1 MTPTHRPK
9 IALLSLWLA
18 VTFFNVTKAVH
29 IDDPTYLLIARHI
42 LSDPL
47 HPMSGTLILSG
58 AILPIPETNQP
69 HLLFYGFAAVMA
81 LFGESILALHLFIS
95 LFSAAAI
102 FFFHRLARV
111 FCPSRA
117 LLLTATFS
125 LGPAFLPGQ
134 NLMTDVPM
142 VALWLCFFWILLT
155 RLDAG
160 SPSAGYLG
168 AAATAGAACLV
179 RYTSLVLL
187 PLLLVPL
194 LLRRDWRS
202 AWVFVVPLGVLV
214 TWSAFN
220 YFDYGEIH
228 ILSRSLTE
236 RGDGGVAVQL
246 SDWMLTLG
254 AVAPFSILCLPWAW
268 RRKLQACGVLLPAL
282 LTALLARAPA
292 DGAPFL
298 ELVLGRAFLA
308 NGVAVLLA
316 TAVSLGTGWT
326 GRREQDILLAGWIAA
341 GGAFVVLFA
350 PFMAVRH
357 VLPVIPAVLLAL
369 GRLCDA
375 RAPRSWMVT
384 ACALTAGLGIAL
396 GVSDW
401 RFADQYRFQARALR
415 ERFGSEARIWY
426 LCNWGW
432 RWYAE
437 AEGMQ
442 AYLEEQTRLSTG
454 DIVVI
459 PEVAAGP
466 KQLAGSDES
475 KIWRREVL
483 RVPAPLTTRLR
494 TMRPQPLG
502 GYYGFLEGGL
512 PWSFSSEPLERFR
525 ILRVGGFVK

>member
-1 MTPTHRPK
+1 
-9 IALLSLWLA
+9 
-18 VTFFNVTKAVH
+18 
-29 IDDPTYLLIARHI
+29 
-42 LSDPL
+42 
-47 HPMSGTLILSG
+47 
-58 AILPIPETNQP
+58 
-69 HLLFYGFAAVMA
+69 MA
-81 LFGESILALHLFIS
+81 LFGESEIALHLFVS

-102 FFFHRLARV
+102 FFFYRLARV

-142 VALWLCFFWILLT
+142 LALWLCFFWLLLA

-160 SPSAGYLG
+160 SPSIGYLG
-168 AAATAGAACLV
+168 AAVTAVAACLV

-194 LLRRDWRS
+194 VLRRDWRS
-202 AWVFVVPLGVLV
+202 AWVLLVPLGILV
-214 TWSAFN
+214 AWSAFN
-220 YFDYGEIH
+220 YFDYAEIH
-228 ILSRSLTE
+228 ILSRSLGE
-236 RGDGGVAVQL
+236 RGDGGVARQL
-246 SDWMLTLG
+246 SDWILTLG
-254 AVAPFSILCLPWAW
+254 AVAPFSVLCLPWAW
-268 RRKLQACGVLLPAL
+268 RRKLLACGVLLAAL
-282 LTALLARAPA
+282 LTARLARAPV
-292 DGAPFL
+292 DGAPFSQL
-298 ELVLGRAFLA
+298 ILGRAFLA
-308 NGVAVLLA
+308 NGVVALLA

-326 GRREQDILLAGWIAA
+326 GRRERDILLAGWIAA
-341 GGAFVVLFA
+341 GAAFVVLFA

-369 GRLCDA
+369 GGLCEG
-375 RAPRSWMVT
+375 RAQRGWMVT

-401 RFADQYRFQARALR
+401 RFADQYRSQAHRLR

-442 AYLEEQTRLSTG
+442 AYLKGQTELSTG
-454 DIVVI
+454 DVVVI
-459 PEVAAGP
+459 PEVAGGP
-466 KQLAGSDES
+466 KRLAGSDES

-483 RVPAPLTTRLR
+483 EVPAPPITRLR